1 MALYSSPF
9 DALLGLQQALDAYRT
24 SGWLD
29 AAGGPS
35 GGGAYPP
42 VNVFRKGDDF
52 AVIAE
57 VPGVRKSD
65 LDVQVKGNTIRISGS
80 KSVGY
85 PEGAGVHRRVRLGG
99 RFDRVVTLP
108 FEIEADA
115 VQAECRD
122 GLLALLL
129 PRAAKD
135 RPRTIQVA

>member
-1 MALYSSPF
+1 MVLFTSPF
-9 DALLGLQQALDAYRT
+9 DALLGLQQALDAFRG

-29 AAGGPS
+29 AGPS

-42 VNVFRKGDDF
+42 VNVFRKGDDL

-65 LDVQVKGNTIRISGS
+65 LEVQVKGNTLRIAGA
-80 KSVGY
+80 KSLEF
-85 PEGAGVHRRVRLGG
+85 PERAGVHRRERLHG
-99 RFDRVVTLP
+99 RFDRAVALP
-108 FEIEADA
+108 FEVDADA

-135 RPRTIQVA
+135 RARTIQVG

>member
-1 MALYSSPF
+1 MALFTSPF
-9 DALLGLQQALDAYRT
+9 DALLGLQQALDAFRG

-29 AAGGPS
+29 AGPS
-35 GGGAYPP
+35 GGGAYPS
-42 VNVFRKGDDF
+42 VNVFRKGDDV

-65 LDVQVKGNTIRISGS
+65 LEVQVKGSTLRISGA
-80 KSVGY
+80 KPVGF
-85 PEGAGVHRRVRLGG
+85 PEGAGVHRRERLGG
-99 RFDRVVTLP
+99 RFDRAVALP
-108 FEIEADA
+108 FEVDADA

-135 RPRTIQVA
+135 RARTIQVG

>member
-1 MALYSSPF
+1 MATLFANPF
-9 DALLGLQQALDAYRT
+9 DALLGLQQALDAFRG

-29 AAGGPS
+29 VGGPS
-35 GGGAYPP
+35 GAGAYPP

-52 AVIAE
+52 VVLAE

-65 LDVQVKGNTIRISGS
+65 LEVQVKGNTLRISGA
-80 KSVGY
+80 KSVGF
-85 PEGAGVHRRVRLGG
+85 PERAGVHRRERLGG
-99 RFDRVVTLP
+99 RFDRAISLP
-108 FEIEADA
+108 FEVDADA

-135 RPRTIQVA
+135 RARTIQVG

>member
-1 MALYSSPF
+1 MALFTSPF
-9 DALLGLQQALDAYRT
+9 DALLGLQQALDAFRG

-29 AAGGPS
+29 AGPS
-35 GGGAYPP
+35 GGGASPP
-42 VNVFRKGDDF
+42 VNVFRKGDDV

-65 LDVQVKGNTIRISGS
+65 LEVQVKGNTLRISGA
-80 KSVGY
+80 KPVGF
-85 PEGAGVHRRVRLGG
+85 PEGAGVHRRERLGG
-99 RFDRVVTLP
+99 RFDRAVALP
-108 FEIEADA
+108 FEVDAEA

-135 RPRTIQVA
+135 RARTIQVG

>member
-1 MALYSSPF
+1 MALFTSPL
-9 DALLGLQQALDAYRT
+9 DALLGLQQALDAFRG
-24 SGWLD
+24 SGWLG
-29 AAGGPS
+29 AGPS

-42 VNVFRKGDDF
+42 VNVFRKGDDV

-65 LDVQVKGNTIRISGS
+65 LEVQVKGNTLRLSGA
-80 KSVGY
+80 KSVGF
-85 PEGAGVHRRVRLGG
+85 PERAGVHRRERLGG
-99 RFDRVVTLP
+99 RFDRAIALP
-108 FEIEADA
+108 FEVDADA

-135 RPRTIQVA
+135 RARTIQVG